1 MEWIS
6 VALPKHSTYPSTS
19 DGAHMNFLLDFVIKD
34 GWKFRRKWCQMMMGY
49 VPLHFKHHHSCWLQR
64 VVIAA
69 ATISFSSTFGDSYT
83 LSFLVS
89 LRSPFIHAGLIA
101 SRVKHLLN
109 VVPLIDDNSSEVHS
123 TGEEYRIR
131 QDYNYSLR
139 WMSDQLSCLIVHCYV
154 FRFS

>member
-1 MEWIS
+1 MMS
-6 VALPKHSTYPSTS
+6 DDDGLCSTS
-19 DGAHMNFLLDFVIKD
+19 LQTPSFVLITTRCDCCCDHFFLFDI
-34 GWKFRRKWCQMMMGY
+34 
-49 VPLHFKHHHSCWLQR
+49 
-64 VVIAA
+64 
-69 ATISFSSTFGDSYT
+69 GDSYT

-109 VVPLIDDNSSEVHS
+109 VVSLIDDNSSEVHS
-123 TGEEYRIR
+123 TGEECRIR